1 MLCNQSSKTI
11 DVELRIVGEEMAR
24 RLEKLE
30 EDENLSHEDT
40 LPIENIELLKAEREA
55 AAVQASL
62 KKCRE

>member
-11 DVELRIVGEEMAR
+11 DVELRIVEEEMAR

-30 EDENLSHEDT
+30 ENENLSHEDT

-55 AAVQASL
+55 TVQASL

>member
-11 DVELRIVGEEMAR
+11 NVELRIVGEEMAR

-30 EDENLSHEDT
+30 ENENLSHEDT

-55 AAVQASL
+55 TVQASL